1 MQTNFSPEQLADK
14 DIQLADNILRK
25 CVHCGFCT
33 ATCPTFVELGDE
45 LDSPRGRIYQIKG
58 YLETGKPGD
67 KLVKHLDRCLTCQ
80 SCMTTCPSGVDYVH
94 LVDLARE
101 RMEGEI
107 KRPFMDRFIR
117 VLLSQILPYPN
128 RFKLAMIGARLGKL
142 APWALPAVFKGMVEK
157 APKSLPVP
165 GLSDSQSHYPAAG
178 TQHKRVAVLTGCV
191 QRVLKPSINDA
202 TVRLLTRLGCEVVVP
217 QDQGCCGAVSHH
229 MGRGDEA
236 RSFIKNNIVS
246 LEKAAGDQGFDAI
259 ISNASGC
266 GTTVKDY
273 GHHLKG
279 DPQWAERAE
288 KISGAVRDVSEFI
301 GELGIPEGTLSNLP
315 KVAYHAPCSLQHGL
329 KVVATPKQLL
339 ERAGFEV
346 STPLESHLCCG
357 SAGTY
362 SILQPAISKRLQKR
376 KVDNLERL
384 SGEVIAT
391 GNIGCLEHIGS
402 GTKLPIVHTVEL
414 LDWALG
420 GTKPDELS

>member
-1 MQTNFSPEQLADK
+1 MQTSFSQKQLEDHKIKLAD
-14 DIQLADNILRK
+14 DILRK

-58 YLETGKPGD
+58 YLESGTPSP
-67 KLVKHLDRCLTCQ
+67 KLVKHLDRCLTCL
-80 SCMTTCPSGVDYVH
+80 SCMSTCPSGVDYVR

-107 KRPFMDRFIR
+107 TRPLIERLIR
-117 VLLSQILPYPN
+117 GLLSQILPYPN
-128 RFKLAMIGARLGKL
+128 RFRLAMNGAKLGKL
-142 APWALPAVFKGMVEK
+142 APWALPAVFKGMVAK
-157 APKSLPVP
+157 APKSLPSP
-165 GLSDSQSHYPAAG
+165 GLTESQSHYPAVG
-178 TQHKRVAVLTGCV
+178 KQRKRVAVLTGCV

-202 TVRLLTRLGCEVVVP
+202 TVRLLTRLGCEVIVP

-229 MGRGDEA
+229 LGRGDEA
-236 RSFIKNNIVS
+236 RSFIKDNIVA
-246 LEKAAGDQGFDAI
+246 LEKAGGEQGFDAI

-273 GHHLKG
+273 GHHLED
-279 DPQWAERAE
+279 DPAWAERAM
-288 KISGAVRDVSEFI
+288 KVSVAVRDVSEFI
-301 GELGIPEGTLSNLP
+301 GELGIPKGTEAHLP
-315 KVAYHAPCSLQHGL
+315 KVAYHAPCSFQHGL
-329 KVVATPKQLL
+329 KIISTPKQLL

-362 SILQPAISKRLQKR
+362 SILQPEISKRLQTR
-376 KVDNLERL
+376 KVDHLERL
-384 SGEVIAT
+384 SAEVIAT
-391 GNIGCLEHIGS
+391 GNIGCLEHIGAGS
-402 GTKLPIVHTVEL
+402 KLPIVHTVEL

-420 GTKPDELS
+420 GAKPVDLP